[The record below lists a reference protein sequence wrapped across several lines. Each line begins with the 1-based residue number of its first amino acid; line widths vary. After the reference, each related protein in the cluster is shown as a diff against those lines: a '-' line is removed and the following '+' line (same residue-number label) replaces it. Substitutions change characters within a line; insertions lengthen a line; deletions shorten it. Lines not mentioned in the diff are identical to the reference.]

1 MTKNPLAYGIIA
13 AAIFLTSCSAD
24 VVFEEPMPRQSQL
37 QKNIPRQF
45 HGTWIDENEENWIVD
60 SNGILK
66 DDEFMKNDAETQIRT
81 TEDHIFLNMKND
93 AGWELYVAQL
103 DENTLDIYSININD
117 DRLIKKLD
125 RLTDLEI
132 TYDEDGKRIQ
142 VKLNPSNREFK
153 KMVKR
158 KLFSYQGSLTRL

>member
-1 MTKNPLAYGIIA
+1 MIKNPLAYGIIA
-13 AAIFLTSCSAD
+13 ATIFLTSCSAD

-45 HGTWIDENEENWIVD
+45 HGTWIDEDEEKWIVD
-60 SNGILK
+60 SEGILK
-66 DDEFMKNDAETQIRT
+66 DGEFMKNDAETQIRT
-81 TEDHIFLNMKND
+81 NEDHIFLNLKRE
-93 AGWELYVAQL
+93 AGWELYVSQL
-103 DENTLDIYSININD
+103 DENTLDVYTININD

-132 TYDEDGKRIQ
+132 TYDEEGERKQ

>member
-1 MTKNPLAYGIIA
+1 MVPWFY
-13 AAIFLTSCSAD
+13 S
-24 VVFEEPMPRQSQL
+24 
-37 QKNIPRQF
+37 
-45 HGTWIDENEENWIVD
+45 
-60 SNGILK
+60 IL
-66 DDEFMKNDAETQIRT
+66 D
-81 TEDHIFLNMKND
+81 IFLNLKRE
-93 AGWELYVAQL
+93 AGWELYVSQL
-103 DENTLDIYSININD
+103 DENTLDVYTININD

-132 TYDEDGKRIQ
+132 TYDEEGERKQ